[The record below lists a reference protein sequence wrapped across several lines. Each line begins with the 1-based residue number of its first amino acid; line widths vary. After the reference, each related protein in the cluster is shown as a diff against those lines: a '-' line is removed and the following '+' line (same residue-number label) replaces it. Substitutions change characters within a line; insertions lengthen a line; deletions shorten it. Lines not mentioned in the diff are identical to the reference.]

1 MPAPDKYLLFYKEFM
16 SSNQRWA
23 YLHLWVFRF
32 SQAIINLRIG
42 VRRNNSCLLQI
53 AKFHPKELFYG
64 RSHPHYR
71 NIELF
76 MPDEVKNIWDNN
88 TTFTVSGHN
97 STGQDLDFLLEE
109 KNRAVKQ
116 FIHSG
121 SILSN
126 KTWDAICCNLQYI
139 EDLQILMSSWGG
151 TQRSNNYQTKHVD
164 FEFAVNSF
172 PQTLKTYLK
181 PENESF
187 LWFEWIQTSPWVT
200 KISGN
205 ISGNIDFK
213 TNGSH

>member
-1 MPAPDKYLLFYKEFM
+1 MVLPFVRYMMKQGEMPTPDQYMLSYKEFM

-23 YLHLWVFRF
+23 YLHLQVFRF

-42 VRRNNSCLLQI
+42 VRRNNSCLLQS

-76 MPDEVKNIWDNN
+76 DTLQYHFMPDEVKNIWDNN

-97 STGQDLDFLLEE
+97 SKGQDLDFLLEE

-121 SILSN
+121 SIPSN
-126 KTWDAICCNLQYI
+126 ETRDDISSIRQS
-139 EDLQILMSSWGG
+139 MS
-151 TQRSNNYQTKHVD
+151 
-164 FEFAVNSF
+164 
-172 PQTLKTYLK
+172 
-181 PENESF
+181 
-187 LWFEWIQTSPWVT
+187 I
-200 KISGN
+200 
-205 ISGNIDFK
+205 
-213 TNGSH
+213 